1 MDFLLDL
8 LFDIMIY
15 IKLLLVPAAVI
26 FLIVLFKK
34 VSCHLDNMV
43 FVRNEKDE
51 DRKV

>member
-34 VSCHLDNMV
+34 VSWI
-43 FVRNEKDE
+43 EKFLKEWKDKE
-51 DRKV
+51 KK